1 MLTQCTLLKQI
12 FLPVFGGVAVMLRAV
27 QKVIQRHYFFFLE
40 SSKSEGAVYLSS
52 TSIFHKPFNLKIK
65 ILGRHSL

>member
-40 SSKSEGAVYLSS
+40 SSKSERSCISLKY
-52 TSIFHKPFNLKIK
+52 FNI
-65 ILGRHSL
+65 S